1 MQTGLHGEDVLQ
13 SGGVWVI
20 VALELK
26 PRTGVVRLLPPH
38 HSGPNYFRPSAQKG
52 LAEVAFRGLYEHSL
66 DSKDRLTVPSRF
78 RASLADG
85 VVLSKGFDPCVWV
98 HTTSEFEQLSD
109 RFLSPHSPFGRDAR
123 QLRRRFH
130 GGSFDDKLDSAGR
143 IRLPKP
149 LIEHAGL
156 SGPCVVIGAGEYLEI
171 WNAEAWAKQEE
182 ELDAAAPEIAEGLA
196 AAGAA

>member
-1 MQTGLHGEDVLQ
+1 M
-13 SGGVWVI
+13 
-20 VALELK
+20 
-26 PRTGVVRLLPPH
+26 
-38 HSGPNYFRPSAQKG
+38 
-52 LAEVAFRGLYEHSL
+52 AFRGLYEHSL

-78 RASLADG
+78 RANLADG

-98 HTTSEFEQLSD
+98 HTTDEFEQLSE

-130 GGSFDDKLDSAGR
+130 GGSFDEKLDSAG
-143 IRLPKP
+143 LDG
-149 LIEHAGL
+149 E
-156 SGPCVVIGAGEYLEI
+156 CVVIGAGEYLEI

-196 AAGAA
+196 GAGASA

>member
-1 MQTGLHGEDVLQ
+1 MRR
-13 SGGVWVI
+13 S
-20 VALELK
+20 
-26 PRTGVVRLLPPH
+26 H
-38 HSGPNYFRPSAQKG
+38 HAQLAIRP
-52 LAEVAFRGLYEHSL
+52 
-66 DSKDRLTVPSRF
+66 RF
-78 RASLADG
+78 RVEHPPD
-85 VVLSKGFDPCVWV
+85 
-98 HTTSEFEQLSD
+98 
-109 RFLSPHSPFGRDAR
+109 HSARHFGAIVDE
-123 QLRRRFH
+123 LRRRFH

-196 AAGAA
+196 AAGTA